1 MKSLHYYLITHNHYK
16 SFIRVQSYCGVS
28 FSEQE
33 KLRRR
38 LTRAERCYMK
48 KKEIYSRMMEAGF
61 IVEELMNEIVA
72 ENKELIRR
80 VKEYET

>member
-1 MKSLHYYLITHNHYK
+1 
-16 SFIRVQSYCGVS
+16 
-28 FSEQE
+28 
-33 KLRRR
+33 
-38 LTRAERCYMK
+38 MK

-61 IVEELMNEIVA
+61 LVEELMNEIVA